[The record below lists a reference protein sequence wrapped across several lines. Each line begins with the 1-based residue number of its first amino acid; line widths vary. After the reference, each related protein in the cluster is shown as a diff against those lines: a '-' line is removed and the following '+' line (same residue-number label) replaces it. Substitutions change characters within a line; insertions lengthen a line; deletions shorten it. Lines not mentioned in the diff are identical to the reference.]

1 MLYSLLLIMINQDKL
16 IHHNDHE
23 MLRACH
29 THLLEIV
36 YNRLRLSADL
46 VYILLRLA
54 PVSPPLT
61 CVLSSAAYS
70 IGSIDHK
77 TRSLT

>member
-1 MLYSLLLIMINQDKL
+1 MLYSLLLIMINQDNMV
-16 IHHNDHE
+16 HHNDHE

-29 THLLEIV
+29 TYLLEIV

-54 PVSPPLT
+54 PVSPPL
-61 CVLSSAAYS
+61 LSHVYS
-70 IGSIDHK
+70 RALPTVSVPST